1 MHAAFVTAT
10 TFASVAGLVGISYA
24 VEALRARPKPPE
36 RLRWAPE
43 VSIDYLTVD
52 GLRLRYIKTGSGPPI
67 VLLHTL
73 RTQLDI
79 FQRLILPLSAHFT
92 VYAWDYPGHGWS
104 EIPCSAY
111 APEEFYRWTASFID
125 ALEIDEVTLVG
136 ISIGGTIALVLAARE
151 HPRIARVVAINPY
164 DYPPLGG
171 IRHSSLAA
179 RVILGPASVPILG
192 ATLMRL
198 RTRLVSDWIMEGG
211 VTNADSLGSE
221 LKEELYEVGARA
233 GHYKAFLSLLAH
245 ERLWSHAKEEYPRVK
260 VPTLL
265 VYGSRDW
272 APERMRRDVRQRI
285 PAASSV
291 DLNGGHFLSLEQPEA
306 LADLIARFSTA
317 PPISTAD
324 APQAA
329 DERTR

>member
-10 TFASVAGLVGISYA
+10 TFASFAALVGMSYA

-36 RLRWAPE
+36 RLRWAPK
-43 VSIDYLTVD
+43 VSIEYLTVD
-52 GLRLRYIKTGSGPPI
+52 GLRLRYIKVGSGPPI

-79 FQRLILPLSAHFT
+79 FQSLIPQLSPHFT

-104 EIPCSAY
+104 DIPCSAY
-111 APEEFYRWTASFID
+111 TPEDFYRWTASFLD
-125 ALEIDEVTLVG
+125 ALHIDEVTLAG

-164 DYPPLGG
+164 DYPPQGG
-171 IRHSSLAA
+171 IRHSSLTA
-179 RVILGPASVPILG
+179 RVILGPASVPVLG

-198 RTRLVSDWIMEGG
+198 RTRFVSDWIMEGG
-211 VTNADSLGSE
+211 VTAADSLGSE

-233 GHYKAFLSLLAH
+233 GHYKAFLSLLSH
-245 ERLWSHAKEEYPRVK
+245 ERFWSRAKEEYPRIE

-265 VYGSRDW
+265 VYGSQDW
-272 APERMRRDVRQRI
+272 APEPLRQDVRRRI
-285 PAASSV
+285 PTAANV
-291 DLNGGHFLSLEQPEA
+291 DLNGGHFLSLDQPQA
-306 LADLIARFSTA
+306 LADLIANF
-317 PPISTAD
+317 
-324 APQAA
+324 
-329 DERTR
+329 RT